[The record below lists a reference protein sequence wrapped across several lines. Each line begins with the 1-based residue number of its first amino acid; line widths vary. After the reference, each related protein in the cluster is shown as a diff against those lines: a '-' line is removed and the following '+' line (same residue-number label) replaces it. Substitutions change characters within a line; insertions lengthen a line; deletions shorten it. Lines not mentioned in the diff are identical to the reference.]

1 MATAVKS
8 PFSGH
13 PRRPPAHKSV
23 SLRHSPSTQDSTF
36 TGEKH
41 LGTVKSNQKQVSRHE
56 RLSLRPGTQKYSS
69 GESSN
74 AERWFEDSNNNVI
87 DSGNVESKSTFS
99 VIRSF
104 SNECRRASL
113 LPQEFILGNP
123 SGGPS
128 SAGPTSTHINR
139 LTMSGRLPADWHTR
153 QQLRGLPQ
161 YH

>member
-1 MATAVKS
+1 MATALKS
-8 PFSGH
+8 LSSRH

-41 LGTVKSNQKQVSRHE
+41 LGTVKFNQKQVSRRHE
-56 RLSLRPGTQKYSS
+56 RLSLRPGTQKHSS

-87 DSGNVESKSTFS
+87 DSGNVESKSIFS
-99 VIRSF
+99 VIRSS

-139 LTMSGRLPADWHTR
+139 LTVS
-153 QQLRGLPQ
+153 Q
-161 YH
+161 